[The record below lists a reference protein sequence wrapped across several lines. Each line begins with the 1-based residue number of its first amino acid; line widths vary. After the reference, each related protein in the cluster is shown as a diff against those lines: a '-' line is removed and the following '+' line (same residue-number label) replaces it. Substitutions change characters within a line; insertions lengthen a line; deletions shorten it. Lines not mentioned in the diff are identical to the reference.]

1 MSSVFIIKHS
11 YPSLKYSDY
20 LPYRNRHVVET
31 KCVALEQDKLSM
43 HDQVWGPLL
52 VSEYPLYLSFCV
64 EYNLIVYIPEAIN

>member
-1 MSSVFIIKHS
+1 MSSVFIIKQS
-11 YPSLKYSDY
+11 YPWLHYFDY

-31 KCVALEQDKLSM
+31 ECVALEQNKLSM

-52 VSEYPLYLSFCV
+52 VSEYHPYLSFCV